1 MGVAVRVWVRRR
13 GRGRMDR
20 VTTEHTRVHVKGA
33 GVRVEGGT
41 CSAEGVVMGT
51 LLTEKVNAIIDVSR
65 SKGFGAQRA
74 TGPCVG
80 LGGLGR
86 LNGGRSRGLR
96 GVG

>member
-1 MGVAVRVWVRRR
+1 
-13 GRGRMDR
+13 MDR

-65 SKGFGAQRA
+65 SNGYSTGVDHTMYGFTIPLPTTPVSEDEREG
-74 TGPCVG
+74 THSEV
-80 LGGLGR
+80 
-86 LNGGRSRGLR
+86 SWMS
-96 GVG
+96 

>member
-1 MGVAVRVWVRRR
+1 
-13 GRGRMDR
+13 MDR

-65 SKGFGAQRA
+65 SKSHVQCAASNGAV
-74 TGPCVG
+74 C
-80 LGGLGR
+80 
-86 LNGGRSRGLR
+86 GGRWEGW
-96 GVG
+96 GG

>member
-1 MGVAVRVWVRRR
+1 
-13 GRGRMDR
+13 MDR

-51 LLTEKVNAIIDVSR
+51 LFTEKVHAIIDVSR
-65 SKGFGAQRA
+65 PKGFGAQRA
-74 TGPCVG
+74 TGPG

-86 LNGGRSRGLR
+86 LNGGRGRGLR